1 MERGTKPDA
10 VGCKPCHWTSTLK
23 AAIVNA
29 RRAWLRPAVP
39 SPRAGHAR
47 AATRADR
54 LPRRRVAWTR
64 SVWTIAAARPSR
76 RCAWGLEPRPR
87 QAFGFHVREAAVDDH
102 DRDALRP
109 GFSQVLRHREG
120 LASRRCCRPRVHRQ
134 HPRGPG
140 VADILAPPICCRL
153 QHRLAGELASLL
165 LPRGIGVQGE
175 DQLADLA
182 HPLSAPALHAEDGHD
197 ARHARREQP
206 QRIKGALA
214 DPHCA
219 SITVLAT
226 CGHSA

>member
-1 MERGTKPDA
+1 M
-10 VGCKPCHWTSTLK
+10 
-23 AAIVNA
+23 
-29 RRAWLRPAVP
+29 
-39 SPRAGHAR
+39 
-47 AATRADR
+47 
-54 LPRRRVAWTR
+54 
-64 SVWTIAAARPSR
+64 
-76 RCAWGLEPRPR
+76 R
-87 QAFGFHVREAAVDDH
+87 QGRTA
-102 DRDALRP
+102 ALRKVAK
-109 GFSQVLRHREG
+109 SQKPATIR
-120 LASRRCCRPRVHRQ
+120 AK
-134 HPRGPG
+134 
-140 VADILAPPICCRL
+140 L
-153 QHRLAGELASLL
+153 QLAGEKFLPTCVLCHVNRSKLASLL